1 MSDTILDYVCAG
13 RVEPQSQSNF
23 DIVFVHGLGGDYKS
37 TWTHSNG
44 ESWVQW
50 IAEDFPTL
58 NVYSAGY
65 DSSVLSGILSGEGAT
80 FRDQAAMLL
89 DRLVNRKSA
98 GRPVFFVTHSLGG
111 LVVKQTLRRSEGAG
125 RERQR
130 RVSRESLGAA
140 FIATPHQGADFAKCI
155 RAVLKIFLSAVAK
168 ELEHGSE
175 SLTELGQWFSQWA
188 ARQGIRVECYYETL
202 ETKGFLVVDKMTAN
216 AHVVGCD
223 PIAVAADHVSIVKPE
238 TRNAQLYCSVK
249 GVIQDLIED
258 LSPGNAGSA
267 AGAQGL
273 AGGVDAFTQVAG
285 HDRRSLADKLKA
297 AGRDHEIGRAEERK
311 EAFSMN
317 VQRGIAQ
324 ASSVALFADILSNVE
339 TRFHQQIGP
348 LISEGAGQ
356 SVINGAVVE
365 KVLEPSLAAVR
376 ASGSNVNIGSI
387 ESAMYYL
394 AGNCHIGWDNG

>member
-13 RVEPQSQSNF
+13 RAEPEPQSKF
-23 DIVFVHGLGGDYKS
+23 DVVFVHGLGGDYRS
-37 TWTHSNG
+37 TWTHGNG

-50 IAEDFPTL
+50 IAEDFPAL

-80 FRDQAAMLL
+80 FRDQATMLL
-89 DRLVNRKSA
+89 DRLINRKSA

-111 LVVKQTLRRSEGAG
+111 LVVKQTLRKSEGAG

-130 RVSRESLGAA
+130 RVSRDSLGAA

-155 RAVLKIFLSAVAK
+155 RTVFKIFLSAVAK

-175 SLTELGQWFSQWA
+175 SLIDLGQWFSQWA
-188 ARQGIRVECYYETL
+188 ARQGIRIECYYETL
-202 ETKGFLVVDKMTAN
+202 ETKGFMVVDKMTAN

-223 PIAVAADHVSIVKPE
+223 PIAVAADHISIVKPE
-238 TRNAQLYCSVK
+238 TRNAQLYCSIK
-249 GVIQDLIED
+249 GVIEDLIED
-258 LSPGNAGSA
+258 VSPGSAGGGG
-267 AGAQGL
+267 AGVTE
-273 AGGVDAFTQVAG
+273 GVDAFTQVAG

-297 AGRDHEIGRAEERK
+297 VGRDHEISRAEERK

-324 ASSVALFADILSNVE
+324 ASSVALFAEILSNVE

-348 LISEGAGQ
+348 LISEGAAQ

-365 KVLEPSLAAVR
+365 KVLEPSLAAAR
-376 ASGSNVNIGSI
+376 ASGGAVNIGSI